1 MPITRFAPSPTGYL
15 HLGHAYAA
23 LMAAQAAGPKGRFL
37 VRIEDIDQT
46 RARPDLEIAI
56 LADLAW
62 LGLKFEQPVR
72 RQSDHRAA
80 YRAVIRELDG
90 LGVTYPCFCT
100 RSQITAEINA
110 SANAPQGPDGPL
122 YPGTCRH
129 LSLSERQDRM
139 AAGEPAWR
147 LDVAK
152 AARITGPLT
161 FREHDDEIAV
171 DPGLLGDVVLA
182 RKDSGVAYHLA
193 VVHDDADQG
202 VDLVTRGD
210 DLLPSAHVQRLLQ
223 ALLGHPAPN
232 YAHHRLILDSNG
244 KRLAKRDGA
253 VTLRDLRAQ
262 GLNVGDIKQRIGLA
276 A

>member
-1 MPITRFAPSPTGYL
+1 
-15 HLGHAYAA
+15 
-23 LMAAQAAGPKGRFL
+23 
-37 VRIEDIDQT
+37 
-46 RARPDLEIAI
+46 
-56 LADLAW
+56 
-62 LGLKFEQPVR
+62 
-72 RQSDHRAA
+72 
-80 YRAVIRELDG
+80 
-90 LGVTYPCFCT
+90 
-100 RSQITAEINA
+100 
-110 SANAPQGPDGPL
+110 
-122 YPGTCRH
+122 
-129 LSLSERQDRM
+129 M